1 LLTVFDAPLFIS
13 LGLLGVRTF
22 WKDRKTHLIG
32 LAGWTLFGVFWW
44 TQLPGYVDH
53 SDTFNSFVALF
64 ALPIF
69 GFFGYHEYLSYKWD
83 EEYRPLRFVAGATFF
98 AATIYFVVE
107 RTPEISGPLIK
118 IVSDH
123 SVGLLNALGHN
134 YTTLE
139 PQFIM
144 GELSVPIMPSTV
156 RMVLACTALQG
167 MTVAGSFI
175 LLGWESWKRKAAVL
189 TLVLVPVYLVNLG
202 RNALV
207 IYLCDVQGMSFNL
220 AQGVIGKSI
229 SLVTL
234 VILVVVAFILLPS
247 LYENIV
253 GILDLPWRK
262 GPNHRYRDRIFGTT
276 FPEEKETEIETTEEE
291 NRP

>member
-1 LLTVFDAPLFIS
+1 MLTIFDIPLFIS
-13 LGLLGVRTF
+13 LALLGVRTF
-22 WKDRKTHLIG
+22 WKDRRTHLFG
-32 LAGWTLFGVFWW
+32 TVGWILFGIFWW

-64 ALPIF
+64 ALPVF
-69 GFFGYHEYLSYKWD
+69 AFLGYHEYLSYKWD
-83 EEYRPLRFVAGATFF
+83 DEYRPLRFVAGATFV
-98 AATIYFVVE
+98 AATIYFLVE
-107 RTPEISGPLIK
+107 KTPQLSGPLIK
-118 IVSDH
+118 VVSDH
-123 SVGLLNALGHN
+123 SVALLNAFGSN
-134 YTTLE
+134 YTSGE
-139 PQFIM
+139 PRLLY
-144 GELSVPIMPSTV
+144 GELSVSIIPSTV
-156 RMVLACTALQG
+156 RIVLACTALQA

-189 TLVLVPVYLVNLG
+189 TLVLIPIYIVNLS

-220 AQGVIGKSI
+220 AHGVIGKSI
-229 SLVTL
+229 SLITL

-262 GPNHRYRDRIFGTT
+262 GPKHQYEDRVFGTT
-276 FPEEKETEIETTEEE
+276 FTKEEETEIETTEEE
-291 NRP
+291 KRP